1 MAQKDE
7 NFNEFLRNFKAK
19 NEQGWGNI
27 IDLTQEQQE
36 EKLLEIT
43 PEMRKNQMIMME
55 EFRRRKNLND
65 YYDLM
70 KVGQQQGSSSVK
82 QDELGPFD
90 MTKAS
95 MAQAHQYHGSNAER
109 YFEPRRDEVFN
120 PNDFTLIF
128 MASDSV
134 TNVTSLNRVNSRR
147 VLIFVGNGNG
157 LVSYGKGKAEE
168 YE

>member
-7 NFNEFLRNFKAK
+7 NFNEFLREFKAK

-27 IDLTQEQQE
+27 IDLTQGEQE

-70 KVGQQQGSSSVK
+70 KVNQQQASSSVK
-82 QDELGPFD
+82 QDELGPLD
-90 MTKAS
+90 MSKAS
-95 MAQAHQYHGSNAER
+95 MSQAH
-109 YFEPRRDEVFN
+109 
-120 PNDFTLIF
+120 
-128 MASDSV
+128 
-134 TNVTSLNRVNSRR
+134 
-147 VLIFVGNGNG
+147 
-157 LVSYGKGKAEE
+157 
-168 YE
+168 